1 MDLPPNHLA
10 LFEEARRY
18 DEKGDPYVA
27 TKLYKKI
34 IRLVP
39 DFVPAYE
46 CLGRLYHKR
55 REWKPAF
62 HYWKKA
68 LALDANLREAWWK
81 LGLAAV
87 GLKKM
92 RIAQSIWMKFG
103 LGQATQKHPVGLRIA
118 HPDGY
123 EILWMQALDPARGRI
138 ISIPH
143 PGSGLRYR
151 ETMLYD
157 RRMQRGTNVVAGR
170 RIPIYEAV
178 ASLKSSPYGTFSCL
192 LHTANEKA
200 LSQLEQLCYD
210 AAIGFEVWSNASQAM
225 LLERP
230 QAFPEYY
237 QDILPRP
244 AGGDDTTLVAMAA
257 LHPAEI
263 ERLLNNW
270 QIISLQQYS
279 DLHAYNT

>member
-18 DEKGDPYVA
+18 DERGDPYTA

-55 REWKPAF
+55 CEWKPAF

-68 LALDANLREAWWK
+68 LALDADLREAWWK

-92 RIAQSIWMKFG
+92 RIAQSVWGKFG
-103 LGQATQKHPVGLRIA
+103 LEHATQKHPVGLRIT

-157 RRMQRGTNVVAGR
+157 RRAQRGTHVVAGR
-170 RIPIYEAV
+170 RIPIYEAIS
-178 ASLKSSPYGTFSCL
+178 SLKSSPYATFSCL
-192 LHTANEKA
+192 LHTADEKA
-200 LSQLEQLCYD
+200 IRQLEQLCYD
-210 AAIGFEVWSNASQAM
+210 AAIGFEVWSNANQAM
-225 LLERP
+225 LLERT

-244 AGGDDTTLVAMAA
+244 AGDTTVVALAA

-279 DLHAYNT
+279 DLRCYNA